1 MSTKALASAIIGFLL
16 GGLVVSIA
24 AQQNADADPGGSG
37 MTMSQMSEDLE
48 DKTGN
53 AYDAAFIASMIE
65 HHRGALDMAEL
76 SATRA
81 EHPEIQE
88 LSEAI
93 IDAQQREIAQMKA
106 WQRKWGYDED
116 TTTEHSTH

>member
-1 MSTKALASAIIGFLL
+1 MSTTALASAIIGFLL

-24 AQQNADADPGGSG
+24 AQQNADADTGGSG

-48 DKTGN
+48 DKTGD
-53 AYDAAFIASMIE
+53 AYDAAFLASMID
-65 HHRGALDMAEL
+65 HHRGALDMAKL
-76 SATRA
+76 SATRT

-93 IDAQQREIAQMKA
+93 IDAQEREIAQMRS
-106 WQRKWGYDED
+106 WQKQWGYDQH
-116 TTTEHSTH
+116 TRPEH